1 MTIIEAPAGPIRAH
15 HRGNILEALG
25 IPYARAARFGY
36 PQPVQARDFGEPYE
50 ANQPAPAAPQ
60 HLREGATDIRQSPH
74 MSEDCQNL
82 SVLAPADLQPGEKLP
97 VMVYIHGGS
106 YVVGSGDGARY
117 TPDALIEEHR
127 VLLVRLTYRLGILG
141 FLGGKEGRPANLG
154 LLDAREGLRW
164 VKTNIASFGGDPNN
178 ITLFGQSA
186 GGDLIARLL
195 VSEDVVEEGL
205 VHRAIIQSA
214 PLELIRGKQKM
225 VDHMHRVVAQKLSAD
240 ATAQDYGKL
249 SYTMQNQNPLRFGIY
264 RALMAF
270 GTQAGHYPLPPEDQ
284 LDQAL
289 TAVAGKVDILIG
301 SNARESAYF
310 LPRVKRPALLMPLEG
325 GVRHFTRNMYTEPAL
340 RLAQQIRDAGG
351 RATNYRLRTGRPGHP
366 LASAHCA
373 ELGLIFDNPAWA
385 GSALFGGA
393 SRQEINTQGSALR
406 AIWATFARYGSIRH
420 DLAPAARISFT
431 EN

>member
-1 MTIIEAPAGPIRAH
+1 MTIIEAPAGPVRAH

-36 PQPVQARDFGEPYE
+36 PQPVQTRDFGEPYE

-82 SVLAPADLQPGEKLP
+82 SVLAPADLQAGEKLP

-186 GGDLIARLL
+186 GGDLIARLM
-195 VSEDVVEEGL
+195 VSEGVVEEGL

-225 VDHMHRVVAQKLSAD
+225 VDHMHRVIAQKLSAD

-310 LPRVKRPALLMPLEG
+310 LPRGAKPWALRLLEP
-325 GVRHFTRNMYTEPAL
+325 GVRHFTQHMYTKPAQGL
-340 RLAQQIRDAGG
+340 TARYRAAGG
-351 RATNYRLRTGRPGHP
+351 TITRYQLTTGQRPHP
-366 LASAHCA
+366 LASAHCT
-373 ELGLIFDNPAWA
+373 ELGLLFDNPAW
-385 GSALFGGA
+385 
-393 SRQEINTQGSALR
+393 QGSSLYAGTSRPQQEEQGKALR
-406 AIWATFARYGSIRH
+406 AIWATFARTGTIRR
-420 DLAPAARISFT
+420 DLATPARLT
-431 EN
+431 LH

>member
-1 MTIIEAPAGPIRAH
+1 MTIIEAPVGPIRAH

-82 SVLAPADLQPGEKLP
+82 SVLAPADLQAGEKLP

-186 GGDLIARLL
+186 GGDLIARLM
-195 VSEDVVEEGL
+195 VSEGVVEEGL

-225 VDHMHRVVAQKLSAD
+225 VDHMHLVIAQKLSSD

-249 SYTMQNQNPLRFGIY
+249 SYSMQMQSPLRFGIY

-310 LPRVKRPALLMPLEG
+310 LPRAAKPWALRLLEP
-325 GVRHFTRNMYTEPAL
+325 GVRHFTQHMYTKPAQRFTNL
-340 RLAQQIRDAGG
+340 YRAAGG
-351 RATNYRLRTGRPGHP
+351 TITRYQLTTGQRPHT
-366 LASAHCA
+366 LASAHCT
-373 ELGLIFDNPAWA
+373 ELGLLFDNPAWQGSSLYA
-385 GSALFGGA
+385 GS
-393 SRQEINTQGSALR
+393 SRPQQEEQGKALR
-406 AIWATFARYGSIRH
+406 AIWATFAHTGTIRR
-420 DLAPAARISFT
+420 DLATPARLT
-431 EN
+431 LH